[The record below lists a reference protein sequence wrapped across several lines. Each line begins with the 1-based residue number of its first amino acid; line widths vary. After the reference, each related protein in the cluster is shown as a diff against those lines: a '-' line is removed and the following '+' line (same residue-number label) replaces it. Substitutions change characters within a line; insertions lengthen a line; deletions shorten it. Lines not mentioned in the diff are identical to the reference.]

1 MHAALRIWSSLADL
15 TGLAVLLLL
24 VVQQS
29 PALHVL
35 RCLGHVCSRLGM
47 LCSQHASQPRH
58 LGDSKGYSSST
69 TGCSSHMG
77 KSCWLHR

>member
-1 MHAALRIWSSLADL
+1 MLEQAAVQNCECRQHMRLLTVLADL

-24 VVQQS
+24 EVQQS

-35 RCLGHVCSRLGM
+35 RCLGHVCARLRM

-58 LGDSKGYSSST
+58 LFKVDSKAYS
-69 TGCSSHMG
+69 
-77 KSCWLHR
+77 